1 MRLGFYV
8 FYLFLFSMFSVRGL
22 VERLRLFQRNRV
34 PLNLKVL
41 GLAIY
46 FQTSS
51 FRRTARV
58 LSEFCR
64 VSGTAVWKWV
74 VKLRERLMVSMEK
87 KPRWFIAVDEACVNV
102 NGENYWVYSAID

>member
-1 MRLGFYV
+1 
-8 FYLFLFSMFSVRGL
+8 MFSVRCL

-34 PLNLKVL
+34 PLNLEVL

-58 LSEFCR
+58 LSGFCR
-64 VSGTAVWKWV
+64 FSGTAVGSGLLSLGK
-74 VKLRERLMVSMEK
+74 
-87 KPRWFIAVDEACVNV
+87 
-102 NGENYWVYSAID
+102 G

>member
-1 MRLGFYV
+1 
-8 FYLFLFSMFSVRGL
+8 MFSVRCL

-34 PLNLKVL
+34 PLNLEVL

-58 LSEFCR
+58 LSGFCR
-64 VSGTAVWKWV
+64 FSGTAVWKWV
-74 VKLRERLMVSMEK
+74 VKLGERLMVSVEE
-87 KPRWFIAVDEACVNV
+87 KPRQFTALD
-102 NGENYWVYSAID
+102 